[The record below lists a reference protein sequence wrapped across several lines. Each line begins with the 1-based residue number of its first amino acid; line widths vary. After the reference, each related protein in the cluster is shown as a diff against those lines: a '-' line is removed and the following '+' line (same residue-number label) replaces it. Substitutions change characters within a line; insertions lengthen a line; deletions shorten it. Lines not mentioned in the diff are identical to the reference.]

1 MAPDRRGV
9 DHMLSV
15 TGEPQLDQ
23 SFQECIPHSLFGPTP
38 EANVNG
44 IPFAVTF
51 VHVALWAAEAHD
63 VKHAVQKTPIVL
75 AGLAQRPR
83 SGGNSG
89 EIIAHSSLRNIP
101 TGISCSPCFPLSI
114 PQLGTALS
122 VISPSPSAR
131 ALRAVF
137 FAPLGASSREV

>member
-9 DHMLSV
+9 DHMLPV
-15 TGEPQLDQ
+15 TGEPQLGQ

-63 VKHAVQKTPIVL
+63 VQPPVPKTPIL
-75 AGLAQRPR
+75 LDDLAQRPR
-83 SGGNSG
+83 SGGNSC

-114 PQLGTALS
+114 PHLGTS
-122 VISPSPSAR
+122 HPVISPSPSAR

-137 FAPLGASSREV
+137 FAPLGASSREA